1 LSKKISKIRLE
12 DLPSDI
18 IDEKKE
24 LKEGNLTNTIS

>member
-1 LSKKISKIRLE
+1 LE